1 MAQSFAAD
9 AIAKGLGHVAAIG
22 NSSLTNDQQHK
33 DDNENH
39 KEGVAMGHYELHQA
53 GLENLLPS
61 VKKKKKQKGWAEKKE
76 HILGIWALRTETQS

>member
-1 MAQSFAAD
+1 MAQGFAAD
-9 AIAKGLGHVAAIG
+9 AIAKCLGHVAAIG
-22 NSSLTNDQQHK
+22 HSSLTNDQQHK

-61 VKKKKKQKGWAEKKE
+61 IKKKIKEWAEKKE
-76 HILGIWALRTETQS
+76 HMLGIWALRTETQF

>member
-1 MAQSFAAD
+1 MAQGFAAD
-9 AIAKGLGHVAAIG
+9 ATAKGLGHVAAIG
-22 NSSLTNDQQHK
+22 HSSLTNDQQYK

-61 VKKKKKQKGWAEKKE
+61 VEKRKKKGWAEKKA
-76 HILGIWALRTETQS
+76 HILEIWALRTETQF